1 MRADAEPRARTHS
14 DYATPTPRT
23 ADEWTSIL
31 SLATRWD
38 FSSVRSFAI
47 AHLRADASLS
57 PVDRILLAS
66 AYDIPDALVP
76 HCGGGRAG
84 PEGGWLLGAY
94 TALCTRAEPL
104 TVAEAARLGVDTVA
118 RVAQLREALRG
129 RNPSTRF
136 GGYCAPTT
144 AAREAATAQAQR
156 LRGGGRADSRQ
167 PPLKNQALSARK
179 NPTCIPGTARLVA
192 QTFDITVVP

>member
-23 ADEWTSIL
+23 ADEWTSVL

-38 FSSVRSFAI
+38 FSSVRALAI

-66 AYDIPDALVP
+66 AYDIPYAPVP

-84 PEGGWLLGAY
+84 PEGGWLLGA
-94 TALCTRAEPL
+94 LNGTR
-104 TVAEAARLGVDTVA
+104 VR
-118 RVAQLREALRG
+118 QL
-129 RNPSTRF
+129 PDPF
-136 GGYCAPTT
+136 G
-144 AAREAATAQAQR
+144 
-156 LRGGGRADSRQ
+156 
-167 PPLKNQALSARK
+167 
-179 NPTCIPGTARLVA
+179 
-192 QTFDITVVP
+192 